1 VSFSERLDGIIS
13 AFAPTWGA
21 ERAAARMASDEAARL
36 SNYRGSQ
43 ATRLDRPNPASK
55 GVSPDVM
62 LERDYDRRDLVD
74 RARQLERSSVL
85 ANAMLA
91 RTTES
96 VVGNGFALQCKTADP
111 VWNKST
117 EARFK
122 AWATKDADVRGLSSF
137 GELLALVLR
146 SYLRD
151 GDVAAVKLST
161 GNLRI
166 VESDEIATPSGMI
179 SPDLVDGIA
188 LDAVGRPVA
197 FMVTQQPRTISGD
210 RRSIPDH
217 ARVPAADVLFLAR
230 RERAGQTRGISAFA
244 GVTWILDQID
254 GNIEA
259 VTVAARMAACFGLVI
274 KRKNHGR
281 GLGTETGP
289 DGIARRKLRVEPGA
303 FFEVEPDEDVKP
315 IQGQTHTQQ
324 FAEFTRTLARIA
336 STSFGL
342 PIELLMMDFEK
353 TNYSN
358 ARAALLQ
365 ARKVWLKHQDMLK
378 AFCADV
384 FTWWVLREME
394 LGAVAVREDAL
405 EHGWIAPGWQW
416 IDPVSEIQATLA
428 AIDCGLQTKTEA
440 LMMLGKD
447 PEEQFEQIEKEQEI
461 SKKLGIDARSTLTRD
476 KIEPAA
482 PGSTQ
487 KPSA

>member
-1 VSFSERLDGIIS
+1 MSFFRDRLEGLIFGI
-13 AFAPTWGA
+13 APIWGA
-21 ERAAARMASDEAARL
+21 ERAAARMAVTEAERL
-36 SNYRGSQ
+36 ANYRGSQ

-91 RTTES
+91 RTAES

-111 VWNKST
+111 EWNKATEKRFRAWST
-117 EARFK
+117 KEC
-122 AWATKDADVRGLSSF
+122 DVRGLSSF
-137 GELLALVLR
+137 NELLALVLR

-151 GDVAAVKLST
+151 GDVAVVKLAS
-161 GNLRI
+161 GSLRV

-179 SPDLVDGIA
+179 SPDLVDGVVLNQA
-188 LDAVGRPVA
+188 GRPLA
-197 FMVTQQPRTISGD
+197 FMITQQPRSISGD
-210 RRSIPDH
+210 RRSIPNH
-217 ARVPAADVLFLAR
+217 VRVPAADVLFLAR

-274 KRKNHGR
+274 KRKRSAR
-281 GLGTETGP
+281 GLDTETGP
-289 DGIARRKLRVEPGA
+289 DGVARRKLRVEPGA

-315 IQGQTHTQQ
+315 IQGQQHTQQ

-342 PIELLMMDFEK
+342 PIELLLMDFEK

-365 ARKVWLKHQDMLK
+365 ARKVWQLHQGLLKS
-378 AFCADV
+378 FCSDV
-384 FTWWVLREME
+384 FQWWILREME
-394 LGAVAVREDAL
+394 QGAVPVREDAL

-428 AIDCGLQTKTEA
+428 AIDCGLQTKSEA

-447 PEEQFEQIEKEQEI
+447 PEEQFEQIEKEAEI
-461 SKKLGIDARSTLTRD
+461 SARLGIDAKSTLTRD
-476 KIEPAA
+476 KIAPAA
-482 PGSTQ
+482 PST
-487 KPSA
+487 PPAT